1 MSVSSRAPSPGGSGT
16 PPGADARRSGG
27 LLAVHAHPDDETLA
41 TGALLA
47 VWADAGRPVTVVTCT
62 RGERGEVI
70 GPDLARLEGDGWA
83 LAVHRE
89 TELAAAL
96 AALGVTDHLFL
107 DEIPPPPTPTPTP
120 TPATSERQRPIGRQR
135 SDVGEE
141 GQRSDVSGGDG
152 GSGGVVRFADSG
164 MAWAGVGRAGRLAD
178 LPPDAFVAAGLD
190 DAARR
195 LARLL
200 RERRP
205 DVVVTYE
212 PGGGYG
218 HPDHVR
224 AHEVTMRA
232 LALAGDARVDSG
244 GALAHVPGAVLWA
257 VVPEDALRAAY
268 RALPALPVVAALLAT
283 HPELTLPDPS
293 GPLASVAVPD
303 AAVDVSVEVLAVLD
317 RLVAALAAHVT
328 QVRAIAVEPARVAA
342 AAATAR
348 AGDQAGVVGCYAL
361 SNDVLAPLLSRES
374 YRFAPEGGSWTGS
387 GDAGWPAG
395 IWPVA

>member
-1 MSVSSRAPSPGGSGT
+1 MT

-27 LLAVHAHPDDETLA
+27 LIAVHAHPDDETLA

-62 RGERGEVI
+62 RGELGEVI
-70 GPDLARLEGDGWA
+70 GPDLARLEGDGPA
-83 LAVHRE
+83 LAAHRE
-89 TELAAAL
+89 TELDAAL

-107 DEIPPPPTPTPTP
+107 DAIPPHNHP
-120 TPATSERQRPIGRQR
+120 PATSERQRPIGRQR
-135 SDVGEE
+135 T
-141 GQRSDVSGGDG
+141 DVSGK
-152 GSGGVVRFADSG
+152 SGGRGGVRFADSG
-164 MAWAGVGRAGRLAD
+164 MAWGGVGRAGRLAD

-190 DAARR
+190 DAARP

-224 AHEVTMRA
+224 AHEVAMRA
-232 LALAGDARVDSG
+232 LALAGDARADSG
-244 GALAHVPGAVLWA
+244 GAPAHIPGAVLWA

-268 RALPALPVVAALLAT
+268 RALPDLPVVAALLAS

-293 GPLASVAVPD
+293 GPLASVAVP
-303 AAVDVSVEVLAVLD
+303 AVSVDVSVEVLVVLD
-317 RLVAALAAHVT
+317 RLVAALAAHAT
-328 QVRAIAVEPARVAA
+328 QVRAIAVEPARVATA
-342 AAATAR
+342 AHATREGDR
-348 AGDQAGVVGCYAL
+348 AVVVGCYAL

-374 YRFAPEGGSWTGS
+374 YRFAPEGGSGHI
-387 GDAGWPAG
+387 DWPTG